1 MTMERTGA
9 GFRQLGLQDLAK
21 DRLIYKQSFKE
32 ELDSKIF
39 RLGEVLLCLKD
50 LK

>member
-1 MTMERTGA
+1 MERTGA

-21 DRLIYKQSFKE
+21 RQADLQA
-32 ELDSKIF
+32 ELQRRTGLKDF
-39 RLGEVLLCLKD
+39 PLRGEVLLCLKD